1 MTFALLF
8 VVFSLLSLEQVS
20 DYVRIPYKFIFW
32 SDHRHSWSVANDAPK
47 WSISIIYPLFS
58 FLARFI
64 IPAQKVLKR
73 NIARYVVI
81 IISVLGV
88 ISYLSV
94 ILR

>member
-8 VVFSLLSLEQVS
+8 VVFCLLSLDQVS
-20 DYVRIPYKFIFW
+20 DYVRIPYKFILW
-32 SDHRHSWSVANDAPK
+32 SDHRHSWSVANDEPK
-47 WSISIIYPLFS
+47 WSTSIIYPLFLFS
-58 FLARFI
+58 ARFF

-81 IISVLGV
+81 IISLMGV